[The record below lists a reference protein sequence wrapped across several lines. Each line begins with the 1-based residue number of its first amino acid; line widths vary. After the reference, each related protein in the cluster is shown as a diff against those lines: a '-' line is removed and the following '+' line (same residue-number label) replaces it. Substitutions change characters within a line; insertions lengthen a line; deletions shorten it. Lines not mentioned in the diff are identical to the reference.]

1 MKKGRTEGGT
11 LISQIHQVC
20 QRIWHAVLSRNG
32 LEDLAGAR
40 GRVIFALWNEDNIP
54 IKNLVEKT
62 SLDKATLTGIID
74 RLERDG
80 YVKRIPSPGDKR
92 STLISRTGKVHRRI
106 SITLFLMNS
115 RNSST
120 ESKIPEVSDQ
130 QNKLFYKGFSVK
142 EIKDFENYLKRILQ
156 NCKEA
161 EAELEDMQSTAS

>member
-92 STLISRTGKVHRRI
+92 STLISRTGKDEI
-106 SITLFLMNS
+106 FK
-115 RNSST
+115 
-120 ESKIPEVSDQ
+120 SKIPEVSDQ
-130 QNKLFYKGFSVK
+130 QNELFYKGFSVK

>member
-11 LISQIHQVC
+11 LISQVHQIS
-20 QRIWHAVLSRNG
+20 QRVWYDVLSRNG

-80 YVKRIPSPGDKR
+80 YVIRIQSPDDKR
-92 STLISRTGKVHRRI
+92 VTLISRTGKDEI
-106 SITLFLMNS
+106 FKT
-115 RNSST
+115 
-120 ESKIPEVSDQ
+120 KIPEVSDQ
-130 QNKLFYKGFSVK
+130 QNAIFYKGFSTR
-142 EIKDFENYLKRILQ
+142 EIEEFENYLKRILE
-156 NCKEA
+156 NCRQA
-161 EAELEDMQSTAS
+161 EK

>member
-92 STLISRTGKVHRRI
+92 STLISRTGKDEI
-106 SITLFLMNS
+106 FK
-115 RNSST
+115 
-120 ESKIPEVSDQ
+120 SKIPEVSDQ

-161 EAELEDMQSTAS
+161 EAKLEDMQSTAS

>member
-92 STLISRTGKVHRRI
+92 STLISRTGKDEI
-106 SITLFLMNS
+106 FK
-115 RNSST
+115 
-120 ESKIPEVSDQ
+120 SKIPEVSDQ

>member
-11 LISQIHQVC
+11 LISQVHQIS
-20 QRIWHAVLSRNG
+20 QRVWYDVLSRNG

-80 YVKRIPSPGDKR
+80 YVNRIQSPDDKR
-92 STLISRTGKVHRRI
+92 VTLISRTGKDEI
-106 SITLFLMNS
+106 FKT
-115 RNSST
+115 
-120 ESKIPEVSDQ
+120 KIPEVSDQ
-130 QNKLFYKGFSVK
+130 QNAIFYKGFSTR
-142 EIKDFENYLKRILQ
+142 EIEEFENYLKRILE
-156 NCKEA
+156 NCRQA
-161 EAELEDMQSTAS
+161 EK

>member
-11 LISQIHQVC
+11 LISQVHQIS
-20 QRIWHAVLSRNG
+20 QRVWYDVLSRNG

-80 YVKRIPSPGDKR
+80 YVKRIQSPDDKR
-92 STLISRTGKVHRRI
+92 VTLISRTGKDEI
-106 SITLFLMNS
+106 FKT
-115 RNSST
+115 
-120 ESKIPEVSDQ
+120 KIPEVSDL
-130 QNKLFYKGFSVK
+130 QNAIFYKGFSTR
-142 EIKDFENYLKRILQ
+142 EIEEFENYLKRILE
-156 NCKEA
+156 NCRQA
-161 EAELEDMQSTAS
+161 EK

>member
-40 GRVIFALWNEDNIP
+40 GKVIFALWNEDNIP

-62 SLDKATLTGIID
+62 SLDKATLTDIIE

-92 STLISRTGKVHRRI
+92 STLISRTGKDEI
-106 SITLFLMNS
+106 FK
-115 RNSST
+115 
-120 ESKIPEVSDQ
+120 SKIPEVSDQ

-161 EAELEDMQSTAS
+161 EAELENMQSTAS